1 MTLQGTADLPR
12 NRDNAASNTVTVVT
26 QWAELLPAPARPS
39 LQDKAGTSYPQ
50 PQQELPLSRETLLPQ
65 LDKDKTAPHRMPRLR
80 AVVESQAFKN
90 VLVDEMDMMLSR
102 AATLIQANWRGY
114 RLRQK
119 LISQMTAA
127 KAIQEAWRRFS
138 TRRLLRSGKMVEKKV
153 NLEEGDIPYHPPQ
166 QVRFQPLEEAK
177 SLPAQPVMVSRET
190 QFPSSDSLAA
200 CAHQLA
206 LLQSQ
211 GTPQPDVQ
219 APGVTGGPGITFLPQ
234 QTITIRLPCPV
245 SPDAK
250 SQPCLMTRTVRSTC
264 LVHHVEGDMMKTKQ
278 VISRANK
285 AGASGPPFG
294 KRAQAAHGPLKTQPQ
309 APAEAEVL
317 RAPAQRG
324 PVPVMTKTPPQP
336 CPAATKTLLQMY
348 PAAMMTKT
356 SPQPCPVPTVTITK
370 TPTQVYPVA
379 PMTKTP
385 PQTYPRGV
393 MTKIPPQPGPATPMT
408 KTPAQMQPTAS
419 MTNTS
424 PQTRPVAM
432 MTKTP
437 PQTCPMASMIKPP
450 TQTRPA
456 AMITKTPPQMYPM
469 DTMTKTPLQTCPAVA
484 KTPSQ
489 MLSGAA
495 VTKTPP
501 QTRLTAMITK
511 TPAQLRS
518 VAAILK
524 TLCLPPPAAPPPAGV
539 AAAIPNTSSH
549 ASLDGAKARAVANTR
564 QAAGMVKVSSH
575 SYLTEGKV
583 KCFPP
588 PALGA
593 VAPKAPA
600 RPPLEAEKIKAFP
613 QKQGKT
619 ETARNTSAAAEMP
632 RAPSWAKVAE
642 DGSKAHL
649 RMDIRKVQSQVYV
662 PVEMAVALPQAQVAT
677 RVSTASCQTYPPAKL
692 TKAQSLAHLDT
703 CLTKVQAQAR
713 PANGAVKVQ
722 SQVHLPAGLST
733 APSQAQMVSE
743 TAKCFYAA
751 HQPAELSS
759 KTQSQPLLAGFK
771 ASTQPCQHVG
781 TLGILPRAKLEDR
794 LTQLQPH
801 SCAQGKATQGPRQ
814 GAFETQS
821 LPVPLL
827 ASAGHSTCNV
837 ESWGDSVAARAQPS
851 LASPA
856 IPCQEELA
864 ASQLASLCAELAALL
879 GSQEDI
885 RALLARALSQ
895 GEARAALNQALSSDV
910 LGSTVAKALSPG
922 MLGTA
927 LVKVL
932 SWSKLDIALSHTM
945 SWGELQA
952 KLTKAT
958 QGKLVDALSKALTE
972 EEHAALS
979 QALCQGELGAILSQP
994 LSQAALRTGAG
1005 LPKAATKMMRSG
1017 MTVMPSPMEVD
1028 RRESPV
1034 ATCGPIL
1041 SPGRPQPSKVRVLSA
1056 GVWEGFVTGWP
1067 TRLLEGMGDG
1077 AGIMGSPCSSVVSVG
1092 ASLTR
1097 RVITTIYQ
1105 HPLAAA
1111 LDPTLSQE
1119 MGPSRDSSLQLY
1131 LNLEVSEENVCPH
1144 PVVRELASDLNPVA
1158 NDTGPNLP
1166 RSPHLQPPPSVW
1178 QPLIANGVGPSTS
1191 QPSVASGTALSSHN
1205 PHVVSRVASRPW
1217 ASSGQGRVA
1226 PGQFLSTVGNGR
1238 ANQSH
1243 QCATAHGGSACWCQ
1257 SSGVGR
1263 VPPSVYRPSMAKG
1276 PQQPS
1281 MVPEEDM
1288 QRTQSP
1294 NHKRASLG
1302 TRDVINKVTSSPQ
1315 RAATVSKVSSTQ
1327 PRTHKACDVI
1337 PLLLPGSV
1345 APARRQAPK
1354 TQADA
1359 SPSQASPGSPLASH
1373 LLHMATSGQE
1383 RNRMQATVSSMHC
1396 PQGLLMGPTLRKLVA
1411 SLPQG
1416 SDDDL
1421 ARSFS
1426 QGSTDYSPNMS
1437 DSQSS
1442 LCTCSLHSMSASS
1455 VASLTSVHLVEEE
1468 SWEASS
1474 HKDLLLDG
1482 SLSGE
1487 AMERPLELEDVEET
1501 EIVGHRHMI
1510 PNLHQQSPAASEPT
1524 PTLYHSS
1531 VSSHMTLGVHW
1542 GSDGQDDRDM
1552 SLGQSSMG
1560 PKESLSQKPDR
1571 TGLTR
1576 SLSSGNVVPTIYQQP
1591 SVARRLTPSLLQP
1604 SVASKVAPTPGQ
1616 PSLASGV
1623 TLSLSNSSK
1632 ANGVAPTLGRTSIT
1646 SRAAPS
1652 LGQPSRT
1659 SGVAPTLGR
1668 TSMISGVAPR
1678 LAQPS
1683 VTSGVAPSLGRT
1695 SMTSGVVPRLAQ
1707 PSMTSSM
1714 APSLG
1719 RTSMTSGVAPS
1730 QPQPSVTSG
1739 LAPRLAQPSVTSE
1752 PSVTSGVAPRLAQLS
1767 MTCGAAPSLA
1777 QPLMTSG
1784 VAPSLAQPSVT
1795 SGVAPRLGQPS
1806 VTTLLAFRRP
1816 QPPVISGKGG
1826 ALSQPSWAPGV
1837 SSNALSSR
1845 VNAVAPSPCHSS
1857 FVSEVTSSAPYPCV
1871 TSSMGQ
1877 ALSQPF
1883 VAPGLGPCQDPLTA
1897 RGEAPHLWAPE
1908 FCEVSLGFCQP
1919 LSVGGRCPTVTEH
1932 PSAAPSAPVLHQACM
1947 ARGEDS
1953 DSGQASSVCQGIV
1966 FRDMAACIPQ
1976 GAVAAGMFPRMAPGT
1991 LAAGMFLSV
2000 SQGPMCPGM
2009 TGSMCQRRV
2018 MTGMSPDQSQVVSG
2032 TAPMAAPAAVADAPL
2047 GHEQASEVG
2056 PGCSLASLLCG
2067 LAMSPSKSLASRGP
2081 GTSQGHVDL
2090 PTSLDHQCPPVP
2102 TVAASG
2108 YQQVYDFSWEPGMG
2122 IASGLAPCSVAS
2134 RMTTAVTLGT
2144 VVSGVAPSL
2153 LPGYTVNGVVQPLP
2167 PGAMVSGMI
2176 RTLPLGSVASGVSP
2190 SLSVAPEAGG
2200 KRRDLPGGPSASLT
2214 ALSLPQ
2220 GSEAS
2225 APPGSVASSA
2235 VPASMVG
2242 GLNQGLALGP
2252 MASAACLP
2260 SAAGSMAPSLL
2271 QGSMLVETTP
2281 QLYQEALAGE
2291 GSTVPFQASHATS
2304 LAQVHP
2310 QASEAGGPAR
2320 GVHQVPTVLQRASQL
2335 HQALGVAPSETT
2347 DGQAMMKPQDL
2358 YEAVS
2363 QVSMSSEQSVVL
2375 EDTPWMGDS
2384 PLATE
2389 IDHSREF
2396 LVEDGTLPN
2405 GQRPLLEEVVPSQA
2419 KSMTS
2424 GMAPVPPQPS
2434 SFAKH
2439 SIGGSVT
2446 PILQQPISWGAP
2458 SSHFVAASR
2467 VPSVQMGSVKG
2478 TGAPL
2483 AHQQS
2488 SVAHIIP
2495 QSHSYGIQ
2503 ASPTVSGSPKPACGS
2518 TVASSLHLG
2527 TVAGMGTP
2535 STSRS
2540 GAFSVASAVPPY
2552 PSMASRAASGGLQME
2567 AVPSAPRKPV
2577 SGDVAQNSHHGFL
2590 SSRKSY
2596 RSVHGKLVSEM
2607 PDDSLAKIVQEQAFR
2622 SAQEGPKYST
2632 GPPLAPPPIIRTG
2645 QVAHNAAAPRL
2656 HLGRRRVSLGYESS
2670 PSGSRRPL
2678 CSHESLLGSQDF
2690 HSAVAPVDSHRASL
2704 TPAVLQGP
2712 TEAGVAGGQ
2721 AWNSA
2726 VPSVAAGPM
2735 NSAAAPGGVWEPA
2748 RATVPWDAVGS
2759 QVVADPRQSGEL
2771 VVSVQDMEKII
2782 SQAVVTIQACARG
2795 YLVRRTIRVWHQ
2807 WAIVIQA
2814 AWRGYRVR
2822 QELARLSRAAIVI
2835 QATWRGFCTRRGRAQ
2850 QTLQPGTW
2858 AEMGG
2863 GTRTTSDHRCFQSC
2877 QPHVCALCQSLS
2889 PGLGSPPSVVMLVG
2903 SSPRTCHMC
2912 GQSLPTRV
2920 VHGTGQGSWSQAGT
2934 PWDCASQPVTPSL
2947 QQSHLQ
2953 NKAATTIQSSWR
2965 GFLVRRRLRQ
2975 QQGAAKML
2983 QATWR
2988 GHSAR
2993 SSLTTD
2999 ALLGP
3004 AAWDN
3009 PQHTQW
3015 PGV

>member
-1 MTLQGTADLPR
+1 MQQATQLQLSPNGQSCYQLQL
-12 NRDNAASNTVTVVT
+12 V
-26 QWAELLPAPARPS
+26 PS

-50 PQQELPLSRETLLPQ
+50 PQQELPLSRKTLLPQ

-294 KRAQAAHGPLKTQPQ
+294 KCAQAAHGPLKTQPQ

-324 PVPVMTKTPPQP
+324 PVPVTTKTPPQPCPAATMTKTPPQP
-336 CPAATKTLLQMY
+336 CPAATMTKTPPQPCPAAAMTKTPPQPCPAATMTKTPPQPCPAATMTKTPPQPFPAATMTKTPPQPCPAAAMTKTPPQPCRVPTVTITKTPPQMYLAAPMTKTPPQTYPAAPLTKTPPQMSPAATMTKTPPQISPAATMTKTPLQSCLAAMINKTLLQMY

-393 MTKIPPQPGPATPMT
+393 MTKIPPQPGPAAPMT
-408 KTPAQMQPTAS
+408 KIPAQMQPTAS

-469 DTMTKTPLQTCPAVA
+469 DTMTKTALQTCPAVA

-781 TLGILPRAKLEDR
+781 TLGTLPRAKLEDR
-794 LTQLQPH
+794 LTQLPPH

-958 QGKLVDALSKALTE
+958 QGKLVDVLSKALTE

-1041 SPGRPQPSKVRVLSA
+1041 SPGRPQPSK
-1056 GVWEGFVTGWP
+1056 
-1067 TRLLEGMGDG
+1067 
-1077 AGIMGSPCSSVVSVG
+1077 
-1092 ASLTR
+1092 
-1097 RVITTIYQ
+1097 
-1105 HPLAAA
+1105 
-1111 LDPTLSQE
+1111 
-1119 MGPSRDSSLQLY
+1119 
-1131 LNLEVSEENVCPH
+1131 
-1144 PVVRELASDLNPVA
+1144 
-1158 NDTGPNLP
+1158 
-1166 RSPHLQPPPSVW
+1166 
-1178 QPLIANGVGPSTS
+1178 
-1191 QPSVASGTALSSHN
+1191 
-1205 PHVVSRVASRPW
+1205 
-1217 ASSGQGRVA
+1217 
-1226 PGQFLSTVGNGR
+1226 
-1238 ANQSH
+1238 
-1243 QCATAHGGSACWCQ
+1243 
-1257 SSGVGR
+1257 
-1263 VPPSVYRPSMAKG
+1263 
-1276 PQQPS
+1276 
-1281 MVPEEDM
+1281 
-1288 QRTQSP
+1288 
-1294 NHKRASLG
+1294 
-1302 TRDVINKVTSSPQ
+1302 
-1315 RAATVSKVSSTQ
+1315 
-1327 PRTHKACDVI
+1327 
-1337 PLLLPGSV
+1337 
-1345 APARRQAPK
+1345 
-1354 TQADA
+1354 
-1359 SPSQASPGSPLASH
+1359 
-1373 LLHMATSGQE
+1373 
-1383 RNRMQATVSSMHC
+1383 
-1396 PQGLLMGPTLRKLVA
+1396 
-1411 SLPQG
+1411 
-1416 SDDDL
+1416 
-1421 ARSFS
+1421 
-1426 QGSTDYSPNMS
+1426 
-1437 DSQSS
+1437 
-1442 LCTCSLHSMSASS
+1442 
-1455 VASLTSVHLVEEE
+1455 
-1468 SWEASS
+1468 
-1474 HKDLLLDG
+1474 
-1482 SLSGE
+1482 
-1487 AMERPLELEDVEET
+1487 
-1501 EIVGHRHMI
+1501 
-1510 PNLHQQSPAASEPT
+1510 
-1524 PTLYHSS
+1524 
-1531 VSSHMTLGVHW
+1531 
-1542 GSDGQDDRDM
+1542 
-1552 SLGQSSMG
+1552 
-1560 PKESLSQKPDR
+1560 
-1571 TGLTR
+1571 
-1576 SLSSGNVVPTIYQQP
+1576 
-1591 SVARRLTPSLLQP
+1591 
-1604 SVASKVAPTPGQ
+1604 
-1616 PSLASGV
+1616 
-1623 TLSLSNSSK
+1623 
-1632 ANGVAPTLGRTSIT
+1632 
-1646 SRAAPS
+1646 
-1652 LGQPSRT
+1652 
-1659 SGVAPTLGR
+1659 
-1668 TSMISGVAPR
+1668 
-1678 LAQPS
+1678 
-1683 VTSGVAPSLGRT
+1683 
-1695 SMTSGVVPRLAQ
+1695 
-1707 PSMTSSM
+1707 
-1714 APSLG
+1714 
-1719 RTSMTSGVAPS
+1719 
-1730 QPQPSVTSG
+1730 
-1739 LAPRLAQPSVTSE
+1739 
-1752 PSVTSGVAPRLAQLS
+1752 
-1767 MTCGAAPSLA
+1767 
-1777 QPLMTSG
+1777 
-1784 VAPSLAQPSVT
+1784 
-1795 SGVAPRLGQPS
+1795 
-1806 VTTLLAFRRP
+1806 
-1816 QPPVISGKGG
+1816 
-1826 ALSQPSWAPGV
+1826 
-1837 SSNALSSR
+1837 
-1845 VNAVAPSPCHSS
+1845 
-1857 FVSEVTSSAPYPCV
+1857 
-1871 TSSMGQ
+1871 
-1877 ALSQPF
+1877 
-1883 VAPGLGPCQDPLTA
+1883 
-1897 RGEAPHLWAPE
+1897 
-1908 FCEVSLGFCQP
+1908 
-1919 LSVGGRCPTVTEH
+1919 
-1932 PSAAPSAPVLHQACM
+1932 
-1947 ARGEDS
+1947 
-1953 DSGQASSVCQGIV
+1953 
-1966 FRDMAACIPQ
+1966 
-1976 GAVAAGMFPRMAPGT
+1976 
-1991 LAAGMFLSV
+1991 
-2000 SQGPMCPGM
+2000 
-2009 TGSMCQRRV
+2009 
-2018 MTGMSPDQSQVVSG
+2018 
-2032 TAPMAAPAAVADAPL
+2032 
-2047 GHEQASEVG
+2047 
-2056 PGCSLASLLCG
+2056 
-2067 LAMSPSKSLASRGP
+2067 
-2081 GTSQGHVDL
+2081 
-2090 PTSLDHQCPPVP
+2090 
-2102 TVAASG
+2102 
-2108 YQQVYDFSWEPGMG
+2108 
-2122 IASGLAPCSVAS
+2122 
-2134 RMTTAVTLGT
+2134 
-2144 VVSGVAPSL
+2144 
-2153 LPGYTVNGVVQPLP
+2153 
-2167 PGAMVSGMI
+2167 
-2176 RTLPLGSVASGVSP
+2176 
-2190 SLSVAPEAGG
+2190 
-2200 KRRDLPGGPSASLT
+2200 
-2214 ALSLPQ
+2214 
-2220 GSEAS
+2220 
-2225 APPGSVASSA
+2225 
-2235 VPASMVG
+2235 
-2242 GLNQGLALGP
+2242 
-2252 MASAACLP
+2252 
-2260 SAAGSMAPSLL
+2260 
-2271 QGSMLVETTP
+2271 
-2281 QLYQEALAGE
+2281 
-2291 GSTVPFQASHATS
+2291 
-2304 LAQVHP
+2304 
-2310 QASEAGGPAR
+2310 
-2320 GVHQVPTVLQRASQL
+2320 
-2335 HQALGVAPSETT
+2335 
-2347 DGQAMMKPQDL
+2347 
-2358 YEAVS
+2358 
-2363 QVSMSSEQSVVL
+2363 
-2375 EDTPWMGDS
+2375 
-2384 PLATE
+2384 
-2389 IDHSREF
+2389 
-2396 LVEDGTLPN
+2396 
-2405 GQRPLLEEVVPSQA
+2405 
-2419 KSMTS
+2419 
-2424 GMAPVPPQPS
+2424 
-2434 SFAKH
+2434 
-2439 SIGGSVT
+2439 
-2446 PILQQPISWGAP
+2446 
-2458 SSHFVAASR
+2458 
-2467 VPSVQMGSVKG
+2467 
-2478 TGAPL
+2478 
-2483 AHQQS
+2483 
-2488 SVAHIIP
+2488 
-2495 QSHSYGIQ
+2495 
-2503 ASPTVSGSPKPACGS
+2503 
-2518 TVASSLHLG
+2518 
-2527 TVAGMGTP
+2527 
-2535 STSRS
+2535 
-2540 GAFSVASAVPPY
+2540 
-2552 PSMASRAASGGLQME
+2552 
-2567 AVPSAPRKPV
+2567 
-2577 SGDVAQNSHHGFL
+2577 
-2590 SSRKSY
+2590 
-2596 RSVHGKLVSEM
+2596 
-2607 PDDSLAKIVQEQAFR
+2607 
-2622 SAQEGPKYST
+2622 
-2632 GPPLAPPPIIRTG
+2632 
-2645 QVAHNAAAPRL
+2645 
-2656 HLGRRRVSLGYESS
+2656 
-2670 PSGSRRPL
+2670 
-2678 CSHESLLGSQDF
+2678 
-2690 HSAVAPVDSHRASL
+2690 
-2704 TPAVLQGP
+2704 GP

-2920 VHGTGQGSWSQAGT
+2920 VHGTGQGSWSQAGM

-2953 NKAATTIQSSWR
+2953 NKAATTIQSGWR